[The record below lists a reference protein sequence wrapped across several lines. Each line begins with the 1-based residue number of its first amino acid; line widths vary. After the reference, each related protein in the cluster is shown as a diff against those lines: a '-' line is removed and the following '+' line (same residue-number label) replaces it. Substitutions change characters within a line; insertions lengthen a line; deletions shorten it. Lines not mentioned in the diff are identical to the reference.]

1 MYNQPR
7 IFVAG
12 GNSLL
17 GSALRRQ
24 LHHAGFEDLVGA
36 PPHEPDLLNAEQV
49 EDFFQSVRPEYVFLT
64 AGLSG
69 GIEENR
75 RFPADLMLDNLLVAA
90 HVIPAAFRH
99 GARKLLNVASSCCYP
114 KLAPQPLR
122 TESLLTGPLEPT
134 NAAYATAKLAGM
146 TLCQAYRE
154 QYNAAFITAI
164 PANLFGPGDDFH
176 PESGHV
182 IPALMRRMH
191 KALRRGEESVTIWGS
206 GEPRRDFLC
215 AADAADACI
224 FLMQQY
230 DDAAP
235 INIGSGVEIS
245 IAEMACAVAEIVGY
259 NGRLIFDTTKPDGV
273 TRKLLDASQ
282 LFDLGWRPRVEFRAA
297 LESTY
302 AWFLAHEV
310 TEDAYAAEA
319 I

>member
-1 MYNQPR
+1 MHINGR
-7 IFVAG
+7 IYVAG
-12 GNSLL
+12 CNSLL

-24 LHHAGFEDLVGA
+24 LHHAGFEDLVGT
-36 PPHEPDLLNAEQV
+36 PPHEPDLLDAEHV

-64 AGLSG
+64 AGPSG
-69 GIEENR
+69 GIDENR

-90 HVIPAAFRH
+90 HIIPAAFRH
-99 GARKLLNVASSCCYP
+99 GARKLLNIASSCCYP

-122 TESLLTGPLEPT
+122 SESLLTGPLEPS
-134 NAAYATAKLAGM
+134 NAAYATAKLAGI
-146 TLCQAYRE
+146 TLCQAYRQ

-182 IPALMRRMH
+182 IAALMRRMH
-191 KALRRGEESVTIWGS
+191 KAQRRGEESVTIWGS

-235 INIGSGVEIS
+235 INIGSGVEFS
-245 IAEMACAVAEIVGY
+245 IAETACAVAEVVGY
-259 NGRLIFDTTKPDGV
+259 RGRLIFDATKPDGV
-273 TRKLLDASQ
+273 PRKLLDASQ

-297 LESTY
+297 LEATY
-302 AWFLAHEV
+302 AWFVAHEV
-310 TEDAYAAEA
+310 TEDNYVAAV